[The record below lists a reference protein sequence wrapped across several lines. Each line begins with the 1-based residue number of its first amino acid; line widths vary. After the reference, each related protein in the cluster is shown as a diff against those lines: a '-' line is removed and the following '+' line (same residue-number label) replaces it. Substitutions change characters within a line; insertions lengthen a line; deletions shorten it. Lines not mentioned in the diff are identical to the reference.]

1 MKHPFNKQRLWLL
14 VSLLCLT
21 IVAGSGLLWHSAQ
34 PSPPV
39 SDTYLRYSHVE
50 GIEASYI
57 RNFQVNDTLS
67 IPVTT
72 LKATTDSAWEL
83 LRKDFH
89 IPPFPE
95 EHKKHLEAGKDVV
108 SVKLCSKIDPREPMD
123 SVNITQNH
131 ILAFS
136 YLHHT
141 VSIFYTHNEPE
152 QIAILFYSLTFN

>member
-50 GIEASYI
+50 GIEAAYI
-57 RNFQVNDTLS
+57 RNFQVNDS
-67 IPVTT
+67 IFVDVTT

-83 LRKDFH
+83 LRKDFS
-89 IPPFPE
+89 IPSFPE
-95 EHKKHLEAGKDVV
+95 ELQEKLDAGEDLV
-108 SVKLCSKIDPREPMD
+108 SIRMCSSTDPRKPMD
-123 SVNITQNH
+123 SINKDQNH
-131 ILAFS
+131 ILGFS
-136 YLHHT
+136 YLTHT
-141 VSIFYTHNEPE
+141 VSIFHTKNMIENKAVRRYNWKV
-152 QIAILFYSLTFN
+152 